1 MVPPPGKPPSSLR
14 VCCFQWYLQW
24 FSDLLIIIFWWRNV
38 EGKMGDIYIHIYGT
52 PPSDS
57 PQSILIY
64 CLYMYIYIYTYILY
78 LCAYMYKSQIF
89 FQMSCGQQ
97 LCTLSKQVGNKKQYL
112 TTILERIQ
120 RENPKNQKTLR
131 KPTGNNIWRLFGET
145 LLTKSKKLRENQKT
159 KKTKLFRECLV

>member
-1 MVPPPGKPPSSLR
+1 
-14 VCCFQWYLQW
+14 
-24 FSDLLIIIFWWRNV
+24 
-38 EGKMGDIYIHIYGT
+38 MGDIYIHIYGT

-145 LLTKSKKLRENQKT
+145 LLTKSKKLRENQK
-159 KKTKLFRECLV
+159 KQKNKTFQRMFGLRLMFGFFWFSLFFFVFFFGFDLEKTEKTQVFFCFFG